1 MFYGELG
8 ELTQRSGERGGGVV
22 GVGRE
27 ACQRVCYDLINCHSC
42 NLAFFFHSVH
52 SEEFNLYLG
61 NLVTQL

>member
-8 ELTQRSGERGGGVV
+8 ELTLRGEGGGSC
-22 GVGRE
+22 GGGTRGMSTL
-27 ACQRVCYDLINCHSC
+27 CYDLINCHSC